1 MEFFNDTHFNFLGRK
16 WWFILPSLVLLLAG
30 AVSLLIKHGPQY
42 GIEFR
47 GGAVMDVFWGG
58 TPPIEQIRAAVSQ
71 RVSGVSV
78 LAAHD
83 LTGSN
88 EVLIAVQLPRS
99 GDLASLGQKIQEGLA
114 DLRPGAAFSIR
125 SFEVIGPEIG
135 ADLRHQALLATGGAS
150 AGMLLYLAWRFRFR
164 YGVAAVIAM
173 FHDAFITIGLF
184 SLLDQE
190 ISLTVVAALLTLI
203 GYSMNDT
210 IVVFDR
216 IRENRR
222 LDSREPLAETIN
234 RSINQTLSRTVL
246 TSGLT
251 LLTALSLFLLGG
263 PVLRGFSLALVIGIF
278 VGTFSS
284 VFIASPILLA
294 WESAVGRWES
304 SRASVQRAAGVRGFW
319 RGVR

>member
-1 MEFFNDTHFNFLGRK
+1 MEFFKNTHFNFLGRK
-16 WWFILPSLVLLLAG
+16 WWFILPSLVLLFAG
-30 AVSLLIKHGPQY
+30 AASLLIKHGPRY
-42 GIEFR
+42 GVEFR
-47 GGAVMDVFWGG
+47 GGAVMDVLWEG
-58 TPPIEQIRAAVSQ
+58 TPPIERIRTAVSE
-71 RVSGVSV
+71 RVSGVTV

-83 LTGSN
+83 LSGSN
-88 EVLIAVQLPRS
+88 EVLISVELPKQ
-99 GDLASLGQKIQEGLA
+99 GDLNSIRQTIGEGLA
-114 DLRPGAAFSIR
+114 TVGTGFTIR

-135 ADLRHQALLATGGAS
+135 ADLRRQALLATGGAS
-150 AGMLLYLAWRFRFR
+150 GGMLLYLGWRFRLR
-164 YGVAAVIAM
+164 YGVAAVVAM
-173 FHDAFITIGLF
+173 LHDALITVGLF

-222 LDSREPLAETIN
+222 IDSREPFAETVN

-251 LLTALSLFLLGG
+251 LLTALCLFFFGG
-263 PVLRGFSLALVIGIF
+263 PVLRGFSLALVIGII

-284 VFIASPILLA
+284 VFVASPILLA
-294 WESAVGRWES
+294 WESAAARWAA
-304 SRASVQRAAGVRGFW
+304 SRISLQTRGA
-319 RGVR
+319 R

>member
-1 MEFFNDTHFNFLGRK
+1 MEFFSNTHYNFLGRK

-30 AVSLLIKHGPQY
+30 AVSLLIKHGPRY
-42 GIEFR
+42 SIEFR
-47 GGAVMDVFWGG
+47 GGAVMDVQWQG
-58 TPPIEQIRAAVSQ
+58 TPPIERIRTAVS
-71 RVSGVSV
+71 RKVRGVSV

-83 LTGSN
+83 LSGSN
-88 EVLIAVQLPRS
+88 EVLISVELQSAT
-99 GDLASLGQKIQEGLA
+99 DLNSVRRTIEDALSTLGTT
-114 DLRPGAAFSIR
+114 FSIR

-135 ADLRHQALLATGGAS
+135 ADLRRQALLATGGAS
-150 AGMLLYLAWRFRFR
+150 GGMLLYLGWRFRLR

-173 FHDAFITIGLF
+173 LHDAFITLGLF

-222 LDSREPLAETIN
+222 TARSEPFAETVN

-251 LLTALSLFLLGG
+251 LLTALS
-263 PVLRGFSLALVIGIF
+263 FSCSAARCSVDSLWHWSLV
-278 VGTFSS
+278 
-284 VFIASPILLA
+284 
-294 WESAVGRWES
+294 
-304 SRASVQRAAGVRGFW
+304 
-319 RGVR
+319 